1 MPLFGKGNRSSRDQ
15 AAAAPP
21 PQAEVSSH
29 EFSLKLS
36 YSAKSSEGVRVKTGP
51 GMAQRLHSMLVGY
64 VQSETELVEPLPVE
78 LGQASPFI
86 AQLPGSAQ
94 WLQYNHSRSPVT
106 RHALVVLSS
115 VDAIDPVFE
124 TLVCGLLSGETD
136 TTGYPEY
143 NAIVGGVASHFD
155 EITGDLIVRAVVGWG
170 GKGVRGDTDRNAS
183 GILAGLFNNVAGDT
197 HAIGVVSSERPLP
210 ASTAG
215 SSAGAGGGAA
225 CQHCGFSSGLER
237 AFYCPK
243 CGMRMLRS

>member
-1 MPLFGKGNRSSRDQ
+1 VPLFGKTNRGREEAHTQ
-15 AAAAPP
+15 PLV
-21 PQAEVSSH
+21 AEVSSH

-36 YSAKSSEGVRVKTGP
+36 YSAKSSEGVRLKTGP
-51 GMAQRLHSMLVGY
+51 GLAQRLHSMLVGY
-64 VQSETELVEPLPVE
+64 VQGESELVEPLPVE

-94 WLQYNHSRSPVT
+94 WLQYNHKRSPVT

-115 VDAIDPVFE
+115 VDAIDTVFE

-170 GKGVRGDTDRNAS
+170 GKGVRGDTDRNAA

-197 HAIGVVSSERPLP
+197 HAVGTVSSDRPMP
-210 ASTAG
+210 
-215 SSAGAGGGAA
+215 SSSVGGGLA
-225 CQHCGFSSGLER
+225 CPHCGFSSGLER